1 MEKQRRPVCVQYI
14 STVVVAYTPG
24 SENKYTVKVYFM
36 VYVSCHTLT
45 IFIILIKLIK
55 IDLFRDGEAVID
67 KYNATGRVSHCTKLE
82 AR

>member
-1 MEKQRRPVCVQYI
+1 MAYI
-14 STVVVAYTPG
+14 PG
-24 SENKYTVKVYFM
+24 SENKYTAKVFM